1 VMAHVK
7 LVCQKSQQNQKQL
20 RSAALTA
27 KMFDFCCSINQDKWD
42 KAFKEVFIADD
53 QWMARIR
60 TDGSPDGGGSQSDEI
75 ERMMAKGLSSKPDL
89 LKSFLER
96 KIDGDVRTAA
106 FEGEDQLE
114 AMALPLAAVSCTT
127 YSESQ
132 QLDYVRI
139 AEVLDNVTTAAKN
152 LKIGDEGSLDLAAD
166 IVELGDF
173 RLDAQ
178 RRQMESLQSSLN
190 AADQRIASISQ
201 LNECLEQEKCRQS
214 GVIARLLRRLSSLER
229 ELSDVRVEYRDFE
242 STNSHSL
249 KEANAEIA
257 DKTDK
262 LEKAEAE
269 GVKLAAKTAKLK
281 DNVKQ
286 LQEAI
291 LEYQDSQRDLQD
303 KLKTESKNNADLTVA
318 LAKREEKLKKSVM
331 RLEEERSEREGRER
345 QLEALKKEVESL
357 QSLTKRQ
364 EQVMAKKDK
373 QIQELND
380 EIIEER
386 KRLELIFNMSKRK

>member
-1 VMAHVK
+1 
-7 LVCQKSQQNQKQL
+7 
-20 RSAALTA
+20 
-27 KMFDFCCSINQDKWD
+27 
-42 KAFKEVFIADD
+42 
-53 QWMARIR
+53 
-60 TDGSPDGGGSQSDEI
+60 
-75 ERMMAKGLSSKPDL
+75 
-89 LKSFLER
+89 
-96 KIDGDVRTAA
+96 
-106 FEGEDQLE
+106 
-114 AMALPLAAVSCTT
+114 MALPLAAASCT
-127 YSESQ
+127 SPLES

-139 AEVLDNVTTAAKN
+139 AEVLDNVTTAAEN

-269 GVKLAAKTAKLK
+269 GVKLEAKTAKLK